1 MAQTLE
7 VRLGSFFPAAERPA
21 GILASRWSDAAG
33 ELELILDGKKVY
45 EAKASS
51 YDVPAETV
59 VIGRN
64 SIGASSCGAKF
75 SGRIIGSARAEL
87 R

>member
-1 MAQTLE
+1 LE
-7 VRLGSFFPAAERPA
+7 V
-21 GILASRWSDAAG
+21 
-33 ELELILDGKKVY
+33 ILDNQRVFET
-45 EAKASS
+45 EASF

-64 SIGASSCGAKF
+64 SIGSSSCVASF
-75 SGRIIGSARAEL
+75 SGRIFGSGRAAL